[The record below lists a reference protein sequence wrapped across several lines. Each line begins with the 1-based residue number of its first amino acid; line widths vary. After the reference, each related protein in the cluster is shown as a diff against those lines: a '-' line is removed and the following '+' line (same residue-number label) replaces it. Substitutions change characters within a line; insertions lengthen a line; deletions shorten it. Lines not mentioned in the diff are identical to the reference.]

1 MKTSFSSFTLIAL
14 GLLSGCGDDEKKP
27 SGSGGEAGEPS
38 SSAGA
43 PSAGAGA
50 SSNESGAPSDVGGAS
65 GEGGA
70 AAVPVPSAGAPTAGT
85 GVVTEGGAGGEG
97 PMEPE
102 PQAFYECQGSDQAF
116 VRKAIQG
123 VLGRRPYSQA
133 EVNLYTD
140 LIAEID
146 ALDGVDPEAPAAF
159 PGAPLRHS
167 RKVMLSALFQSPE
180 YRSNWEE
187 LYRDFLRVQRVD
199 EYQNSAC
206 YGARVRLDDAAEVA
220 KFVRDAPAEGPGDGG
235 AAPTMA
241 DVIAGSLQLDDVSPM
256 YTANLFSMVAK
267 TYAGANGVEIESEIG
282 RRRDFGAWFDAVYLN
297 RDTVCLQCHNS
308 EFSVTQ
314 TPDPET
320 NRHFPVPALLE
331 KALFGY
337 STGVPADE
345 VAEPVDR
352 MHGPLKYARF
362 LSDCR
367 VEAVGSNNYN
377 AAIAD
382 GTITADAC
390 PDGFRR
396 CRTASSQGPIDWIC
410 ESTYLATRAAKPWG
424 WAAACGTFT
433 QKDKIPLDLAGVDA
447 KFGNITGLRASLWDM
462 QASLRGGFEKLKTE
476 GLGADPTSWE
486 VADPDKAFAY
496 LTSMNIVEKVWK
508 EITGTGLT
516 IQTYYPRN
524 AAARDQLQVLTDA
537 FIASGYSHQALLE
550 EIFASPYVNLAAPDS
565 GCWENAYSVPRI
577 FDPWV
582 TEEQSEV
589 KRGNSVGDAAVMLST
604 RTAGRSAY
612 AALGW
617 RLSAYGSAFPNHSGY
632 GENSITTAGMSS
644 GVLERQFQN
653 ETGYFNKNTELGFR
667 GFDFQAR
674 MGWEDRLGR
683 CAKLAPNQLAQ
694 DVIDILVER
703 AKTPGAGTVRDLI
716 EVLKDRI
723 FGQTLIDELA
733 ERPALEAMLG
743 VSLDADASTLADANP
758 TLRRV
763 CGVFIASPQA
773 LASGIAPPDA
783 TEVPKFT
790 PKVARYEALC
800 SSLAATTLPD
810 GLTVTCS
817 ADEPLTV
824 DVASVP

>member
-1 MKTSFSSFTLIAL
+1 MKTSLSSFTLIAL

-27 SGSGGEAGEPS
+27 SRSGGEAGEASASAGAPTEGPS
-38 SSAGA
+38 SSEAGAPSEAGGASGEGGAAGAPPTPSAGA
-43 PSAGAGA
+43 PSAGAG
-50 SSNESGAPSDVGGAS
+50 
-65 GEGGA
+65 
-70 AAVPVPSAGAPTAGT
+70 PTA
-85 GVVTEGGAGGEG
+85 EGGAGGEG
-97 PMEPE
+97 PSEPV

-123 VLGRRPYSQA
+123 VLGRRAYSQA

-140 LIAEID
+140 LISEID
-146 ALDGVDPEAPAAF
+146 ALDGVDPQAPAAF
-159 PGAPLRHS
+159 PGAPLRRS
-167 RKVMLSALFQSPE
+167 RKVMLSALFQNPE
-180 YRSNWEE
+180 YRANWEE

-199 EYQNSAC
+199 EYQNAAC
-206 YGARVRLDDAAEVA
+206 YGARVRFDDAAAVA
-220 KFVRDAPAEGPGDGG
+220 QFVRDAPPEGPGDGG

-241 DVIAGSLQLDDVSPM
+241 DVIAGSLQLDDISPM

-267 TYAGANGVEIESEIG
+267 TYAGANGVEIESEVG

-314 TPDPET
+314 TPDPKT

-345 VAEPVDR
+345 VGEPVDR
-352 MHGPLKYARF
+352 MHGALKYARF

-410 ESTYLATRAAKPWG
+410 ESTYLATRAARPWG
-424 WAAACGTFT
+424 WAPACGTFM
-433 QKDKIPLDLAGVDA
+433 QKDKIPLDLAGIDT
-447 KFGNITGLRASLWDM
+447 KFGNVTGLRSSMWEM
-462 QASLRGGFEKLKTE
+462 QASLRSGFEKLKTQ
-476 GLGADPTSWE
+476 GLGADPTTGE
-486 VADPDKAFAY
+486 VSDPDKAFAY
-496 LTSMNIVEKVWK
+496 LTAMNIVEKVWK

-524 AAARDQLQVLTDA
+524 AAARDQLQQLTDT
-537 FIASGYSHQALLE
+537 FIASGYSQQALLE

-565 GCWENAYSVPRI
+565 GCWENAYSLPRI

-582 TEEQSEV
+582 TEEPNEI
-589 KRGNSVGDAAVMLST
+589 KRGNSVGDSAVMLSS

-617 RLSAYGSAFPNHSGY
+617 RLSAYGSAFPNQQGY
-632 GENSITTAGMSS
+632 GENSITTAGVGS
-644 GVLERQFQN
+644 GTLERQFQN
-653 ETGYFNKNTELGFR
+653 ETGYFTKNTELGFR

-683 CAKLAPNQLAQ
+683 CAKLAPNHLAS

-703 AKTPGAGTVRDLI
+703 AKTPGAGTVRDLL

-723 FGQTLIDELA
+723 FGQTLIEELA
-733 ERPALEAMLG
+733 EQPALEAMLG
-743 VSLDADASTLADANP
+743 VDLEADASTLVDADQA
-758 TLRRV
+758 LRRV

-773 LASGIAPPDA
+773 LSTGIAPPDA
-783 TEVPKFT
+783 SEVPRFT
-790 PKVARYEALC
+790 PKVAKYEAFC

-810 GLTVTCS
+810 GLTVTCN

-824 DVASVP
+824 DVASAP